1 MKTGTQREK
10 SIELYSFI
18 FVASVLIFLLSTATG
33 IVYYWCLLTERA
45 PPMFITYITD
55 RVQIW
60 IPVSVSLYFVFVTAS
75 GLRKFYKEKP
85 SSELSSSE
93 NLEDCSKK

>member
-1 MKTGTQREK
+1 MKTGVQKEK

-18 FVASVLIFLLSTATG
+18 FVASVLMFLFSTATG
-33 IVYYWCLLTERA
+33 VVYYWCLLTGRTS
-45 PPMFITYITD
+45 PMFIAYITD

-60 IPVSVSLYFVFVTAS
+60 IPVAISLYFVFVTAS
-75 GLRKFYKEKP
+75 ELRKFYKEKP

-93 NLEDCSKK
+93 NLDD